1 MMLSVVI
8 PVYFGEKTNHELVKR
23 LYGSLS
29 ALATNFEIILVDDG
43 SPDDSWKTIEAICAE
58 NAYVKGVKLSRNFGQ
73 HYAIT
78 AGLNRAVGEW
88 VIVMDCDLQD
98 RPEEIPAL
106 YAKAMEGHDIVFAQ
120 RIDRQDSFLK
130 RLSSQLFYRFFGYL
144 TNTKQDPSIANF
156 GIYHQRV
163 IAAVLSM
170 GDYVRYFPTMVQWV
184 GFNSAKIEV
193 EHANR
198 QHGHSTYSWKSL
210 LKLASLNII
219 AFSDKPLR
227 LTVGFGFFMSLASFL
242 LGAVY
247 LYQYLN
253 GQIEVLGFTSIIIT
267 ITFLSG
273 LIISTLGVVG
283 IYLGKT
289 FEQVKNRP
297 NYIVDVVLN
306 DDE

>member
-23 LYGSLS
+23 LSGSLS
-29 ALATNFEIILVDDG
+29 ALATDFEIILVDDG

-193 EHANR
+193 EHGNR
-198 QHGHSTYSWKSL
+198 QHGRSTYSWKSL